1 MNFRKKPLIYLILTL
16 AISFTA
22 YSAIYSQSLETRI
35 SLKTT
40 PSILFVEDEKFPPFF
55 VNNHQ
60 LMFIN
65 QASFRFTFG
74 RLIFGA
80 GVHYQVRK
88 IRQNCVFMPGPDDLY
103 PSPHPFISNNKCS
116 HIARGNN
123 QFLDIPI
130 LLGWTFF
137 KKEKYDIYA
146 LGTWS
151 PFSQYWQKISFTEN
165 IAQAQEGRTLRGE
178 GSYFL
183 ERTPTS
189 LSLGFAYKFNDKL
202 QFFAEPTF
210 YVDHLEFK
218 TINQLYFAG
227 LGLGAS
233 WKL

>member
-1 MNFRKKPLIYLILTL
+1 ML
-16 AISFTA
+16 
-22 YSAIYSQSLETRI
+22 
-35 SLKTT
+35 
-40 PSILFVEDEKFPPFF
+40 
-55 VNNHQ
+55 
-60 LMFIN
+60 IN
-65 QASFRFTFG
+65 QASLRFTFG

-88 IRQNCVFMPGPDDLY
+88 IRQNCVFMPGPSDPY
-103 PSPHPFISNNKCS
+103 PSPHPFISDDKCT

-137 KKEKYDIYA
+137 QKEKYDIYA

-151 PFSQYWQKISFTEN
+151 PFSQYWQKISRTEN
-165 IAQAQEGRTLRGE
+165 TSQRSITHRFNEAY
-178 GSYFL
+178 SF
-183 ERTPTS
+183 ERTPS
-189 LSLGFAYKFNDKL
+189 VGFAYKFNDKL

-218 TINQLYFAG
+218 TTRQLYFAG

>member
-40 PSILFVEDEKFPPFF
+40 PSILFVENEKFPPFF

-60 LMFIN
+60 LMLIN
-65 QASFRFTFG
+65 QASFRFNFG

-88 IRQNCVFMPGPDDLY
+88 IRQNCIYVPPVDEFYSGPAAYVSEDR
-103 PSPHPFISNNKCS
+103 CS
-116 HIARGNN
+116 HVMRGNN

-130 LLGWTFF
+130 LLGWKIF
-137 KKEKYDIYA
+137 KKKKYDIYA

-151 PFSQYWQKISFTEN
+151 PFSQYWQKISRTEN
-165 IAQAQEGRTLRGE
+165 TSQQGITHRFNEAY
-178 GSYFL
+178 SF
-183 ERTPTS
+183 ERTPAS
-189 LSLGFAYKFNDKL
+189 LSVGFAYKFNDNL

-218 TINQLYFAG
+218 TTRQLYFAG